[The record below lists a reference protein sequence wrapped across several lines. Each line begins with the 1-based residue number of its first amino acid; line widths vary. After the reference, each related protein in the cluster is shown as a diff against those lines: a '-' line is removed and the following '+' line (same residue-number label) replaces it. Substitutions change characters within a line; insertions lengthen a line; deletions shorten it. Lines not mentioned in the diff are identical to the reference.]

1 MSLTQNLTD
10 NIFVKVKD
18 SVPQARSQVLRFG
31 GKRHFIGVQDFCFCS
46 NFITNFSVHKQGRRK
61 DFFQGGSRGAKSG
74 EIRLSPFESKKA
86 NFFCWNFQNPG
97 GPWPPCPLLPTPMCT
112 TQFGEALHPN
122 GPRGYGNA
130 QYKETCVPAQLS
142 FKNLFRN
149 KNPRQH
155 FVMIM
160 IRFIQ

>member
-1 MSLTQNLTD
+1 
-10 NIFVKVKD
+10 
-18 SVPQARSQVLRFG
+18 
-31 GKRHFIGVQDFCFCS
+31 
-46 NFITNFSVHKQGRRK
+46 
-61 DFFQGGSRGAKSG
+61 
-74 EIRLSPFESKKA
+74 
-86 NFFCWNFQNPG
+86 
-97 GPWPPCPLLPTPMCT
+97 MCT